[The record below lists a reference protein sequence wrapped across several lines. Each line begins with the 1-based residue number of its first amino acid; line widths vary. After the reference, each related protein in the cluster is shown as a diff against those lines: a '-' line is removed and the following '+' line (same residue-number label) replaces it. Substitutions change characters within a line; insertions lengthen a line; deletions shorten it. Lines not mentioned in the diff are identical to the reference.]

1 MIGPARPYNGYMVE
15 IRQDGDSLLVPVK
28 VVPGASR
35 TRCLGELGGRLKVAV
50 SSPPERGRANQALI
64 AHLADRL
71 GVRKQAITIE
81 SGLASPEKT
90 IRIAGVTNSRLQAAL
105 GLAPT

>member
-1 MIGPARPYNGYMVE
+1 MVE
-15 IRQDGDSLLVPVK
+15 IRQDGDSLLLPVK

-50 SSPPERGRANQALI
+50 SSPPEAGRANRALI

-71 GVRKQAITIE
+71 GVRKRAIAIE
-81 SGLASPEKT
+81 SGRASPEKI
-90 IRIAGVTNSRLQAAL
+90 IRITGVTGSRLRAAL
-105 GLAPT
+105 GLDPP